1 MKSCPAC
8 NRTFDDTMTFCLVDG
23 SVLSAP
29 FDPKATQQPPASRNT
44 DPAPTMMYPAPNAV
58 HSTPPPQSDKEL
70 LPPPQTIAS
79 PASIPGAQPESVSP
93 PPRKDEEVASQ
104 SAMKTIMAPPPEV
117 VFGTNQ
123 REAFAAA
130 TPPDSQLTQT
140 QSVGGKRLVVIGA
153 AVLAVILV
161 GGIVW
166 LIQRTRTRNT
176 PQSRAASQ
184 PAKQTE
190 NKPAPTGQSF
200 TENVNGTA
208 IAMVSVSGGTFLMGS
223 PLSETGRDQDEG
235 PQNDVTVPSF
245 YMSKFE
251 ITQAQYKAVTGTN
264 PSSFKGDDLP
274 VESVSWNDA
283 VEFCRK
289 LSQMTGRQYS
299 LPTEAE
305 WEYAARAGTNGPYA
319 GNLEA
324 MTWYDANSGNRT
336 HPAGQKEPNGFGLY
350 DMYGNVWEWCQS
362 KYRPY
367 PYRAT
372 DGRENLQETDV
383 RVMRGGSWES
393 AAKACRSAYRRRVTP
408 DPRSS
413 GFRII
418 LGAA

>member
-29 FDPKATQQPPASRNT
+29 FDPNATQQPPASRNT
-44 DPAPTMMYPAPNAV
+44 DPAPTMMYPAPNAG

-123 REAFAAA
+123 RGAFAAA

-208 IAMVSVSGGTFLMGS
+208 IAMVSVSGGTLLMGS

-251 ITQAQYKAVTGTN
+251 IIQAQYKAVTGTN

-289 LSQMTGRQYS
+289 LSQMTGRQYR

-319 GNLEA
+319 GNLDA